1 MRKLIFVILALINSC
16 LVYGQDIQD
25 IIKDIELQPNKIV
38 DTLDR
43 NYDNREIKPKYYKE
57 ELSKIYDS
65 AEFEYQR
72 VQGSDSNIF
81 RRFLSWVLEG
91 LRDLFGFEISPLTA
105 KIIEYTF
112 YALIIG
118 VVLYFSIRFLGTE
131 KPSSLLGK
139 SRSSD
144 GPSVSLEDT
153 HITDIDFNTL
163 IKDSIAA
170 ADYRSAIRY
179 QYLLALK
186 MLSERG
192 IIEWDFQKTNSE
204 YYREIQDQEKKTYFK
219 RVSNWYDY
227 VWYGEFSIDQSNYE
241 KALEDFNLLK
251 KASA

>member
-1 MRKLIFVILALINSC
+1 MRKLIFVILALINSF

-25 IIKDIELQPNKIV
+25 IIRDIELQPNKIV

-131 KPSSLLGK
+131 
-139 SRSSD
+139 
-144 GPSVSLEDT
+144 
-153 HITDIDFNTL
+153 
-163 IKDSIAA
+163 
-170 ADYRSAIRY
+170 
-179 QYLLALK
+179 
-186 MLSERG
+186 
-192 IIEWDFQKTNSE
+192 
-204 YYREIQDQEKKTYFK
+204 
-219 RVSNWYDY
+219 
-227 VWYGEFSIDQSNYE
+227 
-241 KALEDFNLLK
+241 
-251 KASA
+251 